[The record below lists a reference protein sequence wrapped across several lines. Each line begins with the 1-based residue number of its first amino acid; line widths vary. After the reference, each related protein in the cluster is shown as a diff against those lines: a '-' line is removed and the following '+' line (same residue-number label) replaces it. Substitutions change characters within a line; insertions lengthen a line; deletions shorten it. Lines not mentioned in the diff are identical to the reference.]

1 MPEDKP
7 LSRSSHYLHKHNAV
21 RPYIAIP
28 KALWADFQ
36 RAVDK
41 ENARTNKPELR
52 LSRSYVVVTLVADW
66 VYKRV
71 DKPEKG

>member
-28 KALWADFQ
+28 RGLWADFQ

-52 LSRSYVVVTLVADW
+52 LSRSYVVVTLVEKW
-66 VYKRV
+66 VYDRLKQA
-71 DKPEKG
+71 D